1 MQNLN
6 KKMGKKGQGLVEYIV
21 LICLVAV
28 GLFAI
33 VQQLSNTTLSKYTK
47 ADNQISQL

>member
-6 KKMGKKGQGLVEYIV
+6 RKAGQKGQGLVEYIV

-33 VQQLSNTTLSKYTK
+33 VQQMSNTTLSKYSK
-47 ADNQISQL
+47 ADQQISQL